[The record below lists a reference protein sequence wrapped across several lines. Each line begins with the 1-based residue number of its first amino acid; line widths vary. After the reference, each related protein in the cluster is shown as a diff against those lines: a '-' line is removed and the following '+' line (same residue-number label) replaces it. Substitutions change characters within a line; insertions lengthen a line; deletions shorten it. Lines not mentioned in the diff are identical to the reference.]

1 MAPCAHG
8 TARAPARP
16 PFDPWT
22 YTYDYPVLPVS
33 SSADDEYKQLDVF
46 EMGADGAF
54 TMQNSIP
61 LTAKP
66 QSVAQGPEGTPAFGF
81 LAVALDNKNRG
92 TGKLSC
98 HPYQQRLLSMTS
110 L

>member
-1 MAPCAHG
+1 
-8 TARAPARP
+8 
-16 PFDPWT
+16 
-22 YTYDYPVLPVS
+22 
-33 SSADDEYKQLDVF
+33 
-46 EMGADGAF
+46 MGADGSF

-61 LTAKP
+61 LTANP
-66 QSVAQGPEGTPAFGF
+66 QNVAQGPKGTPAFGF
-81 LAVALDNKNRG
+81 LAVALDNGNRG

>member
-22 YTYDYPVLPVS
+22 YTYDHPVPVS
-33 SSADDEYKQLDVF
+33 SSDDDLKQQLDVF
-46 EMGADGAF
+46 EMGADVAF
-54 TMQNSIP
+54 KKQNSIL
-61 LTAKP
+61 LTATP
-66 QSVAQGPEGTPAFGF
+66 QSGGQGPEGTPAFGF
-81 LAVALDNKNRG
+81 LAVALDNGNRG

-98 HPYQQRLLSMTS
+98 HPYQQRLISMAS

>member
-1 MAPCAHG
+1 MAPCAYG

-22 YTYDYPVLPVS
+22 YTYDHPVPVS
-33 SSADDEYKQLDVF
+33 SSADDLNQQLDVF

-54 TMQNSIP
+54 TMQNSIL

-66 QSVAQGPEGTPAFGF
+66 QSVVQGPEGTPAFGF
-81 LAVALDNKNRG
+81 LAVALDNGNRG

>member
-1 MAPCAHG
+1 MITQREAVKDCSLRTRH
-8 TARAPARP
+8 APARP

-22 YTYDYPVLPVS
+22 YTYDHPVPAS
-33 SSADDEYKQLDVF
+33 SSADDENKQLDVF
-46 EMGADGAF
+46 SMGADGSF

-66 QSVAQGPEGTPAFGF
+66 QNVAQGPEGTPAFGF

-92 TGKLSC
+92 TGK
-98 HPYQQRLLSMTS
+98 
-110 L
+110 

>member
-22 YTYDYPVLPVS
+22 YTYDHPVPVS
-33 SSADDEYKQLDVF
+33 SSADDLNQQLDVF

-54 TMQNSIP
+54 TMQNSIL

-66 QSVAQGPEGTPAFGF
+66 QSVVQGPEGTPAFGF
-81 LAVALDNKNRG
+81 LAVALDNGNRG

-98 HPYQQRLLSMTS
+98 HPYQQRLLSTTS

>member
-16 PFDPWT
+16 PFDQWT
-22 YTYDYPVLPVS
+22 YTYDHPVPVS
-33 SSADDEYKQLDVF
+33 SSADDLNQQLDVF

-54 TMQNSIP
+54 TMQNSIL

-66 QSVAQGPEGTPAFGF
+66 QSVVQGPEGTPAFGF
-81 LAVALDNKNRG
+81 LAVALDNGNRG

>member
-1 MAPCAHG
+1 MAPCTHG
-8 TARAPARP
+8 SARAPARP

-22 YTYDYPVLPVS
+22 YTYDHPVPVS
-33 SSADDEYKQLDVF
+33 SSADDLNQQLDVF

-54 TMQNSIP
+54 TMQNSIL

-66 QSVAQGPEGTPAFGF
+66 QSVVQGPEGTPAFGF
-81 LAVALDNKNRG
+81 LAVALDNGTRG
-92 TGKLSC
+92 PGKLSC